1 MGVLEVRVI
10 EAKNLE
16 NMDWGS
22 ESDPVSLLHNV
33 LIYKVRNCQS
43 W

>member
-16 NMDWGS
+16 KDIGS
-22 ESDPVSLLHNV
+22 ESDPVSLSQV
-33 LIYKVRNCQS
+33 C
-43 W
+43 